1 MKTDTETGRRGDAV
15 ILRVA
20 VSPSLRV
27 GFHPSSLILHPLSL
41 PVESH
46 LAAQQTRC

>member
-20 VSPSLRV
+20 GSPSLRLLV
-27 GFHPSSLILHPLSL
+27 CAAVFILHPLSL
-41 PVESH
+41 PVENH
-46 LAAQQTRC
+46 LAAQHTRC